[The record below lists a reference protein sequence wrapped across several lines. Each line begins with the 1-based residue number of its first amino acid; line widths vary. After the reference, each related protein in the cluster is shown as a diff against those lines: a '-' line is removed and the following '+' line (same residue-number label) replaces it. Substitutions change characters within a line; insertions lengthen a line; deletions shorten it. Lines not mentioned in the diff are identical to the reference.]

1 MSPWP
6 GSWPVRRSARPLRSK
21 SRVRPSHRRPRLES
35 LEDRSL
41 LAASPVG
48 GEFLV
53 NTTTSG
59 LQATWWETPRDVAS
73 DAQGDYVAVWGS
85 YGQASPGAEGIY
97 AQRFNAA
104 GQKLGSEFLVN
115 NNVADDAEWASV
127 AMDPAGAFVIA
138 WSQANVDGSGYGVFA
153 QRYNSSGT
161 AVGSV
166 FQVNTYT
173 QNDQKDPTV
182 VMDGNGD
189 FLVAWS
195 SFGQVLAG
203 HSDVYGQLYHADG
216 TTNGGEFLVNTDTS
230 GSRFLPRAAMN
241 SAGDFVVTWTSI
253 AADGTTYSIGAQR
266 FNAAGAKQ
274 GSEFQVNTTATGN
287 QYNSDVG
294 IDDNGNFVVVW
305 QSIGQDGDG
314 SGVFGQRYAA
324 DGSKQGGEFQVN
336 TYTTSNQSFPTV
348 AMAPG
353 GEFVVTWSSSGQDG
367 DGFGVY
373 GQQYTAAGAKDGGE
387 FRINTTTA
395 LDQDYSSVAMDSIGD
410 FVVVWT
416 STNQDGSQLGVFGQR
431 YQVPF
436 NLDIDGNGA
445 ADALT
450 DGLLAMRS
458 MFGFSGS
465 ALVSGATGSGATR
478 DTAAEIALFLGRGTG
493 NLALDIDGNGK
504 IDALT
509 DGLLIMRYL
518 FGFRGT
524 ALTNGAVATDATR
537 ATDTAIEAYLASLL
551 PGAAGSSSANA
562 ALANQTAAVVQPAA
576 IQSVAIQ
583 PTTIQPTTIQSAA
596 IQPAAIQP
604 VATEPETVQPLATQ
618 STQPQQASDPT
629 IADPLTP
636 PTPSPT
642 PTNEPTSEIV
652 AASPSNPLSTPTG
665 GASLPSDE
673 GPAVAASPTLNSR
686 DGLGRP
692 SAR

>member
-6 GSWPVRRSARPLRSK
+6 GSWPVRRSAPPPRSK
-21 SRVRPSHRRPRLES
+21 SRSRNSRRRPRFES

-59 LQATWWETPRDVAS
+59 SQTTWWETPRAVAS

-85 YGQASPGAEGIY
+85 YAQASPGVESIY

-115 NNVADDAEWASV
+115 NNVADDAEWATV

-153 QRYNSSGT
+153 QRYNATGA
-161 AVGSV
+161 AVGSA

-182 VMDGNGD
+182 AMDNNGD
-189 FLVAWS
+189 FLIAWS
-195 SFGQVLAG
+195 SFGQLLTG
-203 HSDVYGQLYHADG
+203 HSDVYGQLYKADG
-216 TTNGGEFLVNTDTS
+216 TKSGGEFLVNTDTT
-230 GSRFLPRAAMN
+230 GSRFLPRAAMD

-253 AADGTTYSIGAQR
+253 AADGTTYSVNAQR

-274 GSEFQVNTTATGN
+274 GSEFQANTTATGD

-294 IDDNGNFVVVW
+294 MDANGNFVVVW
-305 QSIGQDGDG
+305 QSIGQDGGG

-336 TYTTSNQSFPTV
+336 TYTTSDQSFPTV

-395 LDQDYSSVAMDSIGD
+395 LDQDFSSVAMDSIGD
-410 FVVVWT
+410 FVAVWT
-416 STNQDGSQLGVFGQR
+416 STNEDGSQLGVYGQR
-431 YQVPF
+431 FQLPF
-436 NLDIDGNGA
+436 NLDLDGNGA

-458 MFGFSGS
+458 MFGFSGN
-465 ALVSGATGSGATR
+465 ALVNGAIGAGATR
-478 DTAAEIALFLGRGTG
+478 DTAAQISLFISRGTA

-518 FGFRGT
+518 FGFRGA
-524 ALTNGAVATDATR
+524 ALTNGAVASDATR
-537 ATDTAIEAYLASLL
+537 TSDTAIEAYLASLL
-551 PGAAGSSSANA
+551 PSSGSGSSANA
-562 ALANQTAAVVQPAA
+562 APMQTASAAGPANQPAPAVQPAA
-576 IQSVAIQ
+576 VQTMATQPATTQQAAVQPAAVQPATTQPAAAQPSLETPSPSPQPQIQ
-583 PTTIQPTTIQSAA
+583 PTSDSIAVP
-596 IQPAAIQP
+596 
-604 VATEPETVQPLATQ
+604 
-618 STQPQQASDPT
+618 STSF
-629 IADPLTP
+629 
-636 PTPSPT
+636 
-642 PTNEPTSEIV
+642 
-652 AASPSNPLSTPTG
+652 STPTG
-665 GASLPSDE
+665 GSSLPHID
-673 GPAVAASPTLNSR
+673 GPVAAVAPTLKS
-686 DGLGRP
+686 
-692 SAR
+692 SAF